1 MWLKVSAFVAVAAI
15 TAQVIDVY
23 DGDTFTVELNGVRER
38 VRLIGIDAPE
48 LNDSPQGPAA
58 KLYLASLIAGETVDL
73 VLGVKE
79 RDRYGRLLA
88 YVCVNGLFVNL
99 EMVRAGYASVWT
111 YPPDVDHADEF
122 LEAERE
128 ARAEGRGLWEN
139 KEEK

>member
-1 MWLKVSAFVAVAAI
+1 MAVAAI
-15 TAQVIDVY
+15 TAQVVDVY

-48 LNDSPQGPAA
+48 LKDNPHGPAHA
-58 KLYLASLIAGETVDL
+58 LAARDYLASLIAGETVDL

-88 YVCVNGLFVNL
+88 YVYVNGLFINR
-99 EMVRAGYASVWT
+99 EMVRAGHAVT
-111 YPPDVDHADEF
+111 YTVPPDVEHAEEF